1 MVFGKI
7 DYLNLLP
14 FYVFLKKN
22 LKSSSEKTALAL
34 KKGTPAQINEMF
46 EKNKID
52 CAVISSI
59 KSFGY
64 KCTNLGIV
72 AQDEVLSVL
81 VVLGDDKKDS
91 ESKTSNALASTLDI
105 KGQVIIGDKA
115 LKAYLGGV
123 NAVDLAKEWKKRHK
137 LPFVF
142 ARLCFHSHGDRLKN
156 LSKKF
161 LKTDTKIPYY
171 IMKKYSQKTGIEI
184 KNIEKY
190 LQKIS
195 YKIGKKEELSLKRFK
210 KECLLKG
217 LL

>member
-34 KKGTPAQINEMF
+34 KKGVPAQINEMF
-46 EKNKID
+46 DKKRID

-64 KCTNLGIV
+64 KSTNLGIV

-81 VVLGDDKKDS
+81 VILGDDKKDS
-91 ESKTSNALASTLDI
+91 ESKTSNALASVLDV

-115 LKAYLGGV
+115 LKAYLNGAD
-123 NAVDLAKEWKKRHK
+123 AVDLAKEWKKRHK

-142 ARLCFHSHGDRLKN
+142 ARLCFHLHGERIKK
-156 LSKKF
+156 LSENF
-161 LKTDTKIPYY
+161 LKTKTKIPYY
-171 IMKKYSQKTGIEI
+171 IIKKYSQKTGIEI

-195 YKIGKKEELSLKRFK
+195 YKIGKKEELSLKIFK
-210 KECLLKG
+210 NECRKKG